1 MERFRSLRDL
11 RLMDGFSL
19 SPLPEIPSGLK
30 TKRPQQTIIPGG
42 KNFLGLHVWEDNKVS
57 S

>member
-1 MERFRSLRDL
+1 
-11 RLMDGFSL
+11 MDGFSL

-42 KNFLGLHVWEDNKVS
+42 KNFLGLHVWEDNKVLS
-57 S
+57 